1 MRLNNLL
8 PTATNYCLKREPG
21 KSNGW
26 ERLKKDDRKARGW
39 TVGMWANEGC
49 DEWNIIYSIDTYKW

>member
-26 ERLKKDDRKARGW
+26 ERLKKDDSK
-39 TVGMWANEGC
+39 GMNGGNVS
-49 DEWNIIYSIDTYKW
+49 EWRVRWMKHNLFNWYL

>member
-26 ERLKKDDRKARGW
+26 ERLKKDDRKVRGW

-49 DEWNIIYSIDTYKW
+49 DEWNII